1 MEIKI
6 SLDEKTEAG
15 KKVLKVLNE
24 LGINYAN
31 TGLSSNDVAFG
42 IGRSAT
48 DDEMSEYLLRCLN
61 SNLSDIDNSIDE
73 D

>member
-1 MEIKI
+1 MEITI

-24 LGINYAN
+24 LHISYSSSM
-31 TGLSSNDVAFG
+31 LSPKDVAFG
-42 IGRSAT
+42 IGRKAT
-48 DDEMSEYLLRCLN
+48 DEEMSEYLMRCLN
-61 SNLSDIDNSIDE
+61 SDVIDIDGSIDE

>member
-31 TGLSSNDVAFG
+31 TTLSPKDVAFG
-42 IGRSAT
+42 IGRQAT
-48 DDEMSEYLLRCLN
+48 DDEMNEYLLRCLN
-61 SNLSDIDNSIDE
+61 SNLSNIDDTINE